1 MKKDILIS
9 IITVC
14 YNSAK
19 TIEKTFQ
26 SIQKQ
31 TYKNIEYIVIDG
43 NSTDN
48 TLDIISKYNNI
59 ITKNI
64 SERDNGLYDA
74 MNKGILL
81 ATGDIIGILNSD
93 DIYANK
99 NVISNI
105 NKQIK
110 LFKVDSAYGDLV
122 YTKSDDL
129 NKTIRYW
136 KSGDFSKKKFLYGWM
151 PPHPTFFVK
160 REIYIKH
167 GFFNLKLKSAADYE
181 IMLRLLYKKN
191 ISTTYLNEILV
202 KMRVGGKSNNSL
214 ISRLKGNR
222 EDRLAWKLNDLKSL
236 RITFIFKPLRKILQF
251 FIKPKTRKNE

>member
-1 MKKDILIS
+1 MKIS

-14 YNSAK
+14 YNSAT
-19 TIEKTFQ
+19 TIYDTIN
-26 SIQKQ
+26 SVNRQ
-31 TYKNIEYIVIDG
+31 TYPNIEHIFVDG
-43 NSTDN
+43 LSSDDTINIINSN
-48 TLDIISKYNNI
+48 AKRNPVIISE
-59 ITKNI
+59 
-64 SERDNGLYDA
+64 SDNGLYDA
-74 MNKGILL
+74 MNKGILF
-81 ATGDIIGILNSD
+81 ATGHIIGILNSD

-99 NVISNI
+99 NIIYNI
-105 NKQIK
+105 INQIE

-129 NKTIRYW
+129 NHIIRYW
-136 KSGDFSKKKFLYGWM
+136 KSDDFNKKKFLFGWM

-160 REIYIKH
+160 REIYINH
-167 GFFNLKLKSAADYE
+167 GLFNLKLKSAADYE
-181 IMLRLLYKKN
+181 IMLRFLYKKN

>member
-1 MKKDILIS
+1 MKIS

-14 YNSAK
+14 YNSSK
-19 TIEKTFQ
+19 TIGDTIN
-26 SIQKQ
+26 SVNNQ
-31 TYKNIEYIVIDG
+31 TYPNIEHIFVDG
-43 NSTDN
+43 LSSDDT
-48 TLDIISKYNNI
+48 INI
-59 ITKNI
+59 INSNAKRNPVVI
-64 SERDNGLYDA
+64 SESDNGLYDA
-74 MNKGILL
+74 MNKGVLL

-93 DIYANK
+93 DIYSNK
-99 NVISNI
+99 NIISNI
-105 NKQIK
+105 NKQIE

-167 GFFNLKLKSAADYE
+167 GLFNLKLKSAADYE
-181 IMLRLLYKKN
+181 IMLRFLYKKN

-236 RITFIFKPLRKILQF
+236 QITFIFKPLRKILQF
-251 FIKPKTRKNE
+251 FIKPKTRKNVQE

>member
-1 MKKDILIS
+1 MKIS

-14 YNSAK
+14 YNSSK
-19 TIEKTFQ
+19 TIGDTIK
-26 SIQKQ
+26 SVNNQ
-31 TYKNIEYIVIDG
+31 TYPNIEHIFVDGLSSDDTINIINSNAKRNPIVISD
-43 NSTDN
+43 S
-48 TLDIISKYNNI
+48 
-59 ITKNI
+59 
-64 SERDNGLYDA
+64 DNGLYDA

-136 KSGDFSKKKFLYGWM
+136 KSGDFSKKKFLYKCMICFKCGWCI
-151 PPHPTFFVK
+151 VVIAK
-160 REIYIKH
+160 
-167 GFFNLKLKSAADYE
+167 
-181 IMLRLLYKKN
+181 
-191 ISTTYLNEILV
+191 
-202 KMRVGGKSNNSL
+202 
-214 ISRLKGNR
+214 
-222 EDRLAWKLNDLKSL
+222 
-236 RITFIFKPLRKILQF
+236 
-251 FIKPKTRKNE
+251 